1 MTLSE
6 IILIFILGFI
16 GISLIFLFITYISHK
31 LRNSDDNSNITQNY
45 TSSRLTLQ
53 KQNKTNTNPN
63 PNHTS
68 ASHKNYYY
76 NQAHNQVFRH
86 SGTNLPFSNHYKY
99 SVYYN
104 KLSE

>member
-16 GISLIFLFITYISHK
+16 GISLIFLFITYISYK
-31 LRNSDDNSNITQNY
+31 LRHSDDNSNNTHNY
-45 TSSRLTLQ
+45 TSSRLTFQ
-53 KQNKTNTNPN
+53 RQNKTNINPN
-63 PNHTS
+63 PNYTS
-68 ASHKNYYY
+68 ASLKNYYN
-76 NQAHNQVFRH
+76 NQTYNQVFRH
-86 SGTNLPFSNHYKY
+86 SGSNLPFSNHYKY